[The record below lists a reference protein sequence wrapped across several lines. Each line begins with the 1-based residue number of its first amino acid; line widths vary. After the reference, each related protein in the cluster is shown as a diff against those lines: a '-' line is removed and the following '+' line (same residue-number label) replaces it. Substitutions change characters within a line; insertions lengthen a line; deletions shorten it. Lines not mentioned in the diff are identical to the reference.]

1 MVTFVD
7 PINTLNQIHN
17 PINTRTHK
25 RVGLKLNLVVRRLF
39 NSSFYGKVVETVDI
53 SAKGL
58 MVVCDVNLEV
68 GAELEITSVNRNVNV
83 TAIVKHSRR
92 DDFSGK
98 YFLGLAIT
106 EKKTNWFVLE
116 PLIQPTTG
124 FSLATEQIC

>member
-7 PINTLNQIHN
+7 PVNTVTQIYS

-25 RVGLKLNLVVRRLF
+25 RVGLKLNLLVRRLF

-58 MVVCDVNLEV
+58 MVICDVNLEV
-68 GAELEITSVNRNVNV
+68 GTELEITNLSRNVNV
-83 TAIVKHSRR
+83 IAVVKHTHR
-92 DDFSGK
+92 DNFSGK

-106 EKKTNWFVLE
+106 QKKTDWFVLE
-116 PLIQPTTG
+116 PLAQATTD
-124 FSLATEQIC
+124 FV